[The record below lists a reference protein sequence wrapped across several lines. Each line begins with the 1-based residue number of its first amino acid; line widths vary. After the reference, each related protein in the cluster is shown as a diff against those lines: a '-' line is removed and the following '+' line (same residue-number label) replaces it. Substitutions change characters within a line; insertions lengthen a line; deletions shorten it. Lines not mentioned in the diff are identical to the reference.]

1 MNNEFAKRLIDLYLD
16 DQLDVELVSD
26 FREAMRF
33 DPALN
38 AEVASLRDTREQLMK
53 VYGRDEMTNDE
64 NRRVY
69 LRIMRNADP
78 SGQAVFNPAGQLEI
92 PWSQPTQNDHRM

>member
-16 DQLDVELVSD
+16 DQLDVELASD
-26 FREAMRF
+26 FREAMRD
-33 DPALN
+33 DPALD
-38 AEVASLRDTREQLMK
+38 AEVAGLRETRKAMTQA
-53 VYGRDEMTNDE
+53 YGRDEMTNDE